1 MTVYVIQESVGR
13 NILPAKDFGDLEV
26 LLPPNSNIV
35 LSPGPTVRRLKSGLA
50 KFSDDD
56 YLLLMGDPAAIGI
69 ACAVATRANNGKMS
83 LLKWDRLS
91 AEYFPISINLV
102 KTEDVEEMV
111 ETPITS
117 NKGKEVKISIKRS
130 KKGESDGTSI
140 RH

>member
-1 MTVYVIQESVGR
+1 MTVYVIQETAGR

-35 LSPGPTVRRLKSGLA
+35 LSPGPTVRRLKKGLA
-50 KFSDDD
+50 KFNDED

-69 ACAVATRANNGKMS
+69 ACAVASRANHGKMN

-91 AEYFPISINLV
+91 SEYFPIEVNLV
-102 KTEDVEEMV
+102 KTEDIEDMV
-111 ETPITS
+111 EIPITS
-117 NKGKEVKISIKRS
+117 NKGREVKISVKP
-130 KKGESDGTSI
+130 KKGERNGPST